1 MKIICSKAELLKG
14 VNTVQRAVPSHTTM
28 SVLTCILID
37 ASAGKITLTAN
48 NMELGIE
55 TAIDGIIEERGII
68 ALEARFFSEIVR
80 KLPDND
86 VTISTQDSL
95 MTTITCESAKF
106 SIIGKEASEL
116 TRLPYVEKN
125 TAVTI
130 SQFAL
135 KEVIRQTLFAAA
147 VNETNNKVLTGVLF
161 DICED
166 RLQVVALDGHRVALR
181 NLKLHHN
188 YEENKVIIPGK
199 TLSEIGRI
207 LTGEADELTDMYFTE
222 ELALFEMGDTS
233 VVSRLVEGRY
243 FQIEHFISNN
253 YETKISVNKR
263 ILMDCIDRSSLFA
276 SEADKRPLIV
286 EIYDDHMDL
295 KIRSMIGSM
304 NEQVPVIKEGKE
316 FRIAFNPKFFG
327 DALRAIDEEEITLY
341 MINEKAPCFIRDQE
355 ESYVYMVL
363 PVNFN
368 ESDYA

>member
-1 MKIICSKAELLKG
+1 MKIICSKDELLKG
-14 VNTVQRAVPSHTTM
+14 VNTVQKAVPAHTTM

-55 TAIDGIIEERGII
+55 TEVDGIIEEHGII
-68 ALEARFFSEIVR
+68 ALEARLFSEIVR

-86 VTISTQDSL
+86 VTIAVQDSL
-95 MTTITCESAKF
+95 LTSITCESARF
-106 SIIGKEASEL
+106 SIVGKDGNEF

-125 TAVTI
+125 TAVTL

-147 VNETNNKVLTGVLF
+147 VNENNKILTGVLF

-199 TLSEIGRI
+199 TLAEVGRI
-207 LTGEADELTDMYFTE
+207 LSGEADDLVDMYFME
-222 ELALFEMGDTS
+222 NLALFEMGGTS
-233 VVSRLVEGRY
+233 VVSRLVEGNY
-243 FQIEHFISNN
+243 FQIDHFISNN
-253 YETKISVNKR
+253 YETRITVNKKM
-263 ILMDCIDRSSLFA
+263 LLECVDRSSLFA
-276 SEADKRPLIV
+276 SDADKRPLIV
-286 EIYDDHMDL
+286 EIYEDHMDL

-304 NEQVPVIKEGKE
+304 NEQVQIVKDGKE

-327 DALRAIDEEEITLY
+327 DALRVIDEENVSLY
-341 MINEKAPCFIRDQE
+341 LINEKAPCFIRDDE
-355 ESYVYMVL
+355 ESYVYMIL

>member
-55 TAIDGIIEERGII
+55 TTINGFIEERGII
-68 ALEARFFSEIVR
+68 ALEAKFFSEIVR

-86 VTISTQDSL
+86 VTIVTQDSL
-95 MTTITCESAKF
+95 MTMITCESAKF
-106 SIIGKEASEL
+106 SIIGKEGSDF

-125 TAVTI
+125 TAVTL

-147 VNETNNKVLTGVLF
+147 VNESNKILTGVLF
-161 DICED
+161 DIFED

-188 YEENKVIIPGK
+188 YEEMKVIIPGK
-199 TLSEIGRI
+199 TLSEVGRI
-207 LTGEADELTDMYFTE
+207 LSGEADELVDMYFME
-222 ELALFEMGDTS
+222 NLALFEMGDTS
-233 VVSRLVEGRY
+233 VVTRLIEGKY
-243 FQIEHFISNN
+243 FQIDHFISNN
-253 YETKISVNKR
+253 YETKISINKR
-263 ILMDCIDRSSLFA
+263 MLMDCIDRSSLFA
-276 SEADKRPLIV
+276 TEADKRPLIV
-286 EIYDDHMDL
+286 EIYEDHMDL

-304 NEQVPVIKEGKE
+304 NEQVSIVKEGRE

-327 DALRAIDEEEITLY
+327 DALRAIDEEEVTLY
-341 MINEKAPCFIRDQE
+341 MINEKAPCFIRDAE
-355 ESYVYMVL
+355 ESYIYMVL
-363 PVNFN
+363 PVNFS
-368 ESDYA
+368 ERDYA